1 MRRVWTV
8 AGGKGGAGR
17 TLLTAN
23 LGISLARAGRRVT
36 VLDLDPQGAALHA
49 ALGFGRPAK
58 GLQAFERDPALTL
71 EAVAVDTP
79 VHSLRLVCGLAGP
92 LPPDRFTALVERVE
106 RGLETLA
113 GDPVIVDCGSGRGTA
128 TLDAFAL
135 GTLGVVVTSPE
146 PSALEGACQFADAHL
161 RRCLERSLA
170 ADVRTALHDLLR
182 GDGIDSE
189 RLAFRSLMVRLGAL
203 DAAARDA
210 VAATARKAPLEL
222 LLTQVRDEADEEAGL
237 ALASAFLKAF
247 GLALP
252 IAGLVA
258 HDPSVLQAVQKHR
271 PLLQQFPNTP
281 AAKGIGR
288 AAERLLRAAAES
300 TPPAAPEWEDLA
312 GQTHYRVM
320 EVVPKSSSKEIQA
333 AYQILKRACAI
344 ESTPLLPI
352 LGDESLVALQTRIEE
367 AYRNLIFLES
377 RVLYD
382 KSLVDTG
389 VLELHDI
396 RGLHNEVPIAPI
408 AAAAPESPVE
418 AKVPVA
424 GPAPATAVPA
434 IPASAAAGP
443 LPGPLAGATEATPSD
458 TAVAAPEEGSAAA
471 PGIGAV
477 PRALPTTGEA
487 LRLERQRLGQTLESI
502 ASRTKIRQA
511 FLIAIEQE
519 QWDRLPSPVFLRG
532 FVREFALCLGLPAD
546 PVTRA
551 LLSRRDQ
558 ALAPP
563 ASDPARRS
571 A

>member
-113 GDPVIVDCGSGRGTA
+113 GDPVIVDCGSGRSTA
-128 TLDAFAL
+128 TLEAFTL
-135 GTLGVVVTSPE
+135 GTLGVVVTTPE
-146 PSALEGACQFADAHL
+146 PAALEGACQFADAHL

-203 DAAARDA
+203 DAVARDA
-210 VAATARKAPLEL
+210 VATTTRKAPLEL

-300 TPPAAPEWEDLA
+300 TPPAAPEWEELA

-396 RGLHNEVPIAPI
+396 RGLHNEVPIVPI
-408 AAAAPESPVE
+408 AAASPESPVKT
-418 AKVPVA
+418 KVPVA
-424 GPAPATAVPA
+424 APAIAVPA
-434 IPASAAAGP
+434 AAVL
-443 LPGPLAGATEATPSD
+443 LPGTQGGATEATPSE
-458 TAVAAPEEGSAAA
+458 TAVPAPEEGSAAT
-471 PGIGAV
+471 PGIGAA
-477 PRALPTTGEA
+477 PRALPVTGEA

-511 FLIAIEQE
+511 FLVAIEQE

-558 ALAPP
+558 ALAPQ

>member
-106 RGLETLA
+106 RGLETLE
-113 GDPVIVDCGSGRGTA
+113 GDPVIVDCGSGRGAA
-128 TLDAFAL
+128 TLEAFAL
-135 GTLGVVVTSPE
+135 GTLGIVVTTPE

-237 ALASAFLKAF
+237 ALVSAFLKAF

-300 TPPAAPEWEDLA
+300 TLPAAPEWEDLA

-344 ESTPLLPI
+344 ESTPLLSI

-389 VLELHDI
+389 VLEPHDI
-396 RGLHNEVPIAPI
+396 RGLHSEVPIAPI
-408 AAAAPESPVE
+408 AAASGSPESPVE
-418 AKVPVA
+418 AKVTA
-424 GPAPATAVPA
+424 AAPATPVTV
-434 IPASAAAGP
+434 AAALP
-443 LPGPLAGATEATPSD
+443 PGPPGGAVEATPSE
-458 TAVAAPEEGSAAA
+458 TALPAPEEGSAVPGSGAA
-471 PGIGAV
+471 